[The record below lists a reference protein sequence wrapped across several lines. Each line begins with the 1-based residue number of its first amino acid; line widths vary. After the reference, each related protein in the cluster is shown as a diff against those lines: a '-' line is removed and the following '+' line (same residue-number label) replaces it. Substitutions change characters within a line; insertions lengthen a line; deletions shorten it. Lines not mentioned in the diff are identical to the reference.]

1 MRSPASFQ
9 SNYSIYLLQSPL
21 TSSLI
26 EMTEGNPAG
35 SSSSKGSNNN
45 SRRGKPR
52 RSASMGEDDI
62 LQSIS
67 SKSSILL
74 HPQVTLTC
82 YIPTSSVGA
91 VIGRR
96 GSTILQIQRHA
107 QQVGGNSGPVRVSI
121 VGHDEDEEQV
131 PYTYSELDWS
141 SPHWTPVVIRA
152 DPCAALAAG
161 QRLLDIVGE
170 LDDVVLDLPLSRQKH
185 ASLIGK
191 RGLVLA
197 NLSADTKVRIMV
209 PSKEVRHDVVQLE
222 GSLDRVRKCLERV
235 LILCESK
242 PAPASL
248 QVKILPSQTKLRNV
262 SRKTETT
269 IRKKKLVES
278 SKPANEPVE
287 EMWQLTISGNTA
299 ESIQAAASMLERW
312 HDEQASSFISPTQD
326 SSLSSPPR
334 SYSRNTSGSS
344 GQQQQR
350 RGRNNRN
357 SKGGTGGKNSNNP
370 NNHSNPSKGN
380 KQQQQTTGYADQS
393 SN

>member
-1 MRSPASFQ
+1 M
-9 SNYSIYLLQSPL
+9 
-21 TSSLI
+21 
-26 EMTEGNPAG
+26 EGTP
-35 SSSSKGSNNN
+35 SKNNSNNK
-45 SRRGKPR
+45 RGKPR
-52 RSASMGEDDI
+52 RSTSVGDDDV

-67 SKSSILL
+67 SKSSVLL

-91 VIGRR
+91 AIGRR
-96 GSTILQIQRHA
+96 GSTILQIQRSA
-107 QQVGGNSGPVRVSI
+107 QQIAGNSGPVRVSI

-131 PYTYSELDWS
+131 PYTYSDLDWT

-170 LDDVVLDLPLSRQKH
+170 IDDVVLDLPLSRQKH

-197 NLSADTKVRIMV
+197 SLSAETNVRIMV

-235 LILCESK
+235 LSLCESK
-242 PAPASL
+242 PQPMSL

-269 IRKKKLVES
+269 IRKKKLMDTAS
-278 SKPANEPVE
+278 SNEVGTE
-287 EMWQLTISGNTA
+287 EVWQLTISGNTA
-299 ESIQAAASMLERW
+299 DSIQAAASMLERW
-312 HDEQASSFISPTQD
+312 HDEQASSLGPQQHDSSSPT
-326 SSLSSPPR
+326 SPR
-334 SYSRNTSGSS
+334 TYSRNSNNVSNGH
-344 GQQQQR
+344 QQQAQPR

-357 SKGGTGGKNSNNP
+357 SKGGGKNGSTHN
-370 NNHSNPSKGN
+370 SSAKGN
-380 KQQQQTTGYADQS
+380 KPQPTNHVQQS